1 MLRALF
7 TLLIVGVAG
16 VAAMGM
22 VFAFVVPL
30 AVLAVK
36 VLLVLLL
43 GYVILR
49 LVRPDVADD
58 LRGRMRGERS

>member
-16 VAAMGM
+16 VAALGI
-22 VFAFVVPL
+22 VFSFVVPL
-30 AVLAVK
+30 AMLAVK

-58 LRGRMRGERS
+58 LRGRMRGDRR